1 MKIGIVND
9 SKVALRAI
17 QLVVEKEQDISI
29 AWTAEDGAEAVERCR
44 QERPDMILMDIVMP
58 HVNGVEATRRIMQ
71 ETPCPILIVTAS
83 VGANV
88 GEVFEAMGAGALDV
102 VATPRLGEAEPRR
115 LLLQKIRGIASISDF
130 PMAKNLGE
138 QKMPLAGRSE
148 ECVLIGASA
157 GGPAVLAEILKAL
170 PSDLSSGV
178 VIVQHVDERFATELA
193 SWLGV
198 NSALPVRLAE
208 EGDEIRQGAILISKG
223 GSHLVFGR
231 DGNLHYKDEPKMS
244 YQPSVDVLF
253 ESAVKYGPKRMLGIL
268 LTGMGRDGAAGL
280 KKLRKAGHPTIAQ
293 DEKSS
298 AIYGMPRAAMELGAA
313 QEILSPP
320 SIINRII
327 TWTNEP
333 DIS

>member
-1 MKIGIVND
+1 MRIGIVND

-17 QLVVEKEQDISI
+17 KLVVEGEKDISV
-29 AWTAEDGAEAVERCR
+29 AWTAEDGAEAIERCR

-88 GEVFEAMGAGALDV
+88 GEVFEAMGAGAMDV
-102 VATPRLGEAEPRR
+102 VATPRLDEAEPRR
-115 LLLQKIRGIASISDF
+115 LLLQKIRGIASISEF
-130 PMAKNLGE
+130 PMARGE
-138 QKMPLAGRSE
+138 QKRKKIPFGHADCG
-148 ECVLIGASA
+148 VLIGASA

-170 PSDLSSGV
+170 PADLGPGV

-193 SWLGV
+193 SWLGA
-198 NSALPVRLAE
+198 NSAMTVRLAE
-208 EGDEIRQGAILISKG
+208 EGEEVTRGTVLISKG

-231 DGNLHYKDEPKMS
+231 DGNLHYKDDPKLS
-244 YQPSVDVLF
+244 YQPSVDVFF
-253 ESAVKYGPKRMLGIL
+253 ESAVKYGPKYMLGIL

-280 KKLRKAGHPTIAQ
+280 KKLRKAGHLTIAQ
-293 DEKSS
+293 DEQSS
-298 AIYGMPRAAMELGAA
+298 AIYGMPRAAAEMGAA
-313 QEILSPP
+313 EEILSPP

-327 TWTNEP
+327 TWSNEP
-333 DIS
+333 DMP

>member
-17 QLVVEKEQDISI
+17 QLVVEKEKDISV

-44 QERPDMILMDIVMP
+44 ADRPDMILMDIVMP

-88 GEVFEAMGAGALDV
+88 GDVFEAMGAGAMDV
-102 VATPRLGEAEPRR
+102 VATPRLGEEEPRR
-115 LLLQKIRGIASISDF
+115 LLLQKIRGIASLSDF
-130 PMAKNLGE
+130 PMAKSVGDSVR
-138 QKMPLAGRSE
+138 ATSGRADCS
-148 ECVLIGASA
+148 VLIGSSA
-157 GGPAVLAEILKAL
+157 GGPAVLVEILQAL
-170 PSDLSSGV
+170 PADLNASV

-198 NSALPVRLAE
+198 NSKLPVRLAE
-208 EGDEIRQGAILISKG
+208 EGDEISRGTVLISKG
-223 GSHLVFGR
+223 GHHLVFGR
-231 DGNLHYKDEPKMS
+231 DGNLHYKDEPQLS

-253 ESAVKYGPKRMLGIL
+253 ESAVKYGPKHMMGVL

-280 KKLRKAGHPTIAQ
+280 KKLRKAGHLTIAQ

-298 AIYGMPRAAMELGAA
+298 AIYGMPRAAAEIGAA
-313 QEILSPP
+313 REILSPP
-320 SIINRII
+320 SIINRIM
-327 TWTNEP
+327 TWTKEP
-333 DIS
+333 EMP